1 LKLKIKIKMKR
12 IENKKVKD
20 VMTYGV
26 VSIPEDSSVMDVARI
41 FVEANVHGVV
51 VMSNRN
57 EPLGVISEL
66 DLPKAFGKD
75 FRQVNVKEIYNTP
88 ISTVNMDESIKKAGE
103 IMKEKHIHRLIV
115 VDENNRIRGVL
126 SISDI
131 IKDVYKIYS
140 EKCSEK

>member
-1 LKLKIKIKMKR
+1 MKR

-26 VSIPEDSSVMDVARI
+26 VAIPEDSSVMDVARI

-131 IKDVYKIYS
+131 IKDIYYS
-140 EKCSEK
+140 EK